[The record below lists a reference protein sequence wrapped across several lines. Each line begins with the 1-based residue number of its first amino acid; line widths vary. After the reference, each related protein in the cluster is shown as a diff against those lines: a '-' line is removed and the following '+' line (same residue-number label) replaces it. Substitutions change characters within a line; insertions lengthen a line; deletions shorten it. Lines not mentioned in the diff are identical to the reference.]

1 MVPKDGRDCMPGR
14 RDAPALLIFVALV
27 AAVSITAAANQ
38 APVAR
43 ISAYRADASSGFAV
57 AYDAS
62 ASSDSDGQVVRFQW
76 VFGDGTTGSGSTVTH
91 IYAQASSFTVT
102 LLVGDNGGAAS
113 LVTQS
118 IDVAGLPSKST
129 ASPSASPNTA
139 STALAAQVP
148 IGDSIGQRAPEI
160 ALPSLDGGRVY
171 LSAYLGKPVLVEFW
185 LSTCP
190 GCRASTPQ
198 LEEYRATYAG
208 QGLVVLLV
216 VLDRAASA
224 ALTFLEQYGY
234 TNFVLAW
241 ENDPTRPTML
251 AYGVSVTPHAFLVD
265 RTGVIRYSGHPGGLS
280 PEFLA
285 RWI

>member
-1 MVPKDGRDCMPGR
+1 MPR
-14 RDAPALLIFVALV
+14 RKGAPAILVLAVLVVTASVA
-27 AAVSITAAANQ
+27 AAANQ
-38 APVAR
+38 TPVAR
-43 ISAYRADASSGFAV
+43 ISAYRAVGASGSSV

-62 ASSDSDGQVVRFQW
+62 ASSDPDGQIVRFQW
-76 VFGDGTTGSGSTVTH
+76 LFGDGTTGSGSTVTH
-91 IYAQASSFTVT
+91 TYAQASLFTVT
-102 LLVGDNGGAAS
+102 LLVGDNGGATA
-113 LVTQS
+113 LLTQS
-118 IDVAGLPSKST
+118 IDVATLPSQPATST
-129 ASPSASPNTA
+129 PMPAPPNATPAAS
-139 STALAAQVP
+139 AAQVP
-148 IGDSIGQRAPEI
+148 IGNDFGQRAPEI

-190 GCRASTPQ
+190 GCRASTPE

-216 VLDRAASA
+216 VLDRTASA

-234 TNFVLAW
+234 MHFVLAW
-241 ENDPTRPTML
+241 ENDPMRPTMA
-251 AYGVSVTPHAFLVD
+251 AYGVSVTPHAFVVD

-280 PEFLA
+280 PELLA

>member
-1 MVPKDGRDCMPGR
+1 MPGR
-14 RDAPALLIFVALV
+14 RGAPALLIFVALV
-27 AAVSITAAANQ
+27 VVVSIAAAANQ

-62 ASSDSDGQVVRFQW
+62 ASSDPDGQIVRFQW
-76 VFGDGTTGSGSTVTH
+76 LFGDGTTGSGSTVTH
-91 IYAQASSFTVT
+91 TYAQASSFTVT

-118 IDVAGLPSKST
+118 IDVASLPS
-129 ASPSASPNTA
+129 ASPSASPSTA
-139 STALAAQVP
+139 STALAAQVLV
-148 IGDSIGQRAPEI
+148 GDSIGQRAPEI

-171 LSAYLGKPVLVEFW
+171 LSAYLGRPVLVEFW

-190 GCRASTPQ
+190 GCRTSTPE

-216 VLDRAASA
+216 VLDRTASA

-241 ENDPTRPTML
+241 ESDPARPTML
-251 AYGVSVTPHAFLVD
+251 TYGVSVTPHAFVID

>member
-1 MVPKDGRDCMPGR
+1 MPR
-14 RDAPALLIFVALV
+14 RKDAPALLILVVLIVVTSVA
-27 AAVSITAAANQ
+27 AAANQ

-43 ISAYRADASSGFAV
+43 ISAYRADGVSGSAV

-76 VFGDGTTGSGSTVTH
+76 VFGDGTTGSGATVTH
-91 IYAQASSFTVT
+91 IYAQASSFTVM
-102 LLVGDNGGAAS
+102 LLVGDNGGATA

-118 IDVAGLPSKST
+118 IDVASLPSKST
-129 ASPSASPNTA
+129 TSLSVPAPPIAAPAAS
-139 STALAAQVP
+139 AAQVP
-148 IGDSIGQRAPEI
+148 VGDGIGQRAPEI

-198 LEEYRATYAG
+198 LEKYRATYAG

-241 ENDPTRPTML
+241 ENDPTRPTMV

>member
-1 MVPKDGRDCMPGR
+1 MPRRRGVP
-14 RDAPALLIFVALV
+14 AILILVVLVV
-27 AAVSITAAANQ
+27 AASVATAANQ

-43 ISAYRADASSGFAV
+43 ISAYRADGASGSAV

-62 ASSDSDGQVVRFQW
+62 ASSDPDGQVVRFQW
-76 VFGDGTTGSGSTVTH
+76 LFGDGTTGSGSTVTH
-91 IYAQASSFTVT
+91 TYAQASLIVVT
-102 LLVGDNGGAAS
+102 LFVGDNGGTTAF
-113 LVTQS
+113 VTQS
-118 IDVAGLPSKST
+118 IDVASLPSQST
-129 ASPSASPNTA
+129 TSTSMPAPPSATPAA
-139 STALAAQVP
+139 SASQVP
-148 IGDSIGQRAPEI
+148 VGNDIGQRAPEI

-171 LSAYLGKPVLVEFW
+171 LSAYLGRPVLVEFW

-208 QGLVVLLV
+208 PGLVVLLV

-234 TNFVLAW
+234 ANFVLAW
-241 ENDPTRPTML
+241 ESDPTRPTMA
-251 AYGVSVTPHAFLVD
+251 AYGVSVTPSTFFVD